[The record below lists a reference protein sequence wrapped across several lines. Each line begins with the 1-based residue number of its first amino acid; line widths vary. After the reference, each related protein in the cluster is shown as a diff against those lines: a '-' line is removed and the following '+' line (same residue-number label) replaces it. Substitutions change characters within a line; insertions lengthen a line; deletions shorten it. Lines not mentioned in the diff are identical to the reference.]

1 MKFSF
6 WPAASNRWDD
16 TLALC
21 RHVAE
26 TGWDGVWFADHF
38 MPNTPEADG
47 PTHECWTT
55 LAALA
60 ASVPRVRIGALVSGN
75 TYRHPAVVANMAR
88 TIDHISGGRFVL
100 GIGAGWQENEHQ
112 KYGIPFY
119 TLRERLDRLEEAC
132 QVIRALFE
140 QERATFSGRY
150 YRLDDAPLNPK
161 PLQRPLPLLVG
172 GGGERRT
179 MRIAAQFADEW
190 NTWGTP
196 EVLAHKISVLEQ
208 HCRDVGRDPRSIRR
222 SAQALI
228 LITEDAERA
237 ARARS
242 SGRPV
247 IAGSEDEIREAL
259 EAYARAGVDEFIVP
273 DFNFPSDLEQKRA
286 ILDRFRRIAEPLRS

>member
-140 QERATFSGRY
+140 QDRANFNGRY

-179 MRIAAQFADEW
+179 MRIAARYADEW

-196 EVLAHKISVLEQ
+196 EVLAHKISVLEA
-208 HCRDVGRDPRSIRR
+208 HCRDLGRDPRTIRR

-228 LITEDAERA
+228 LITDDPERA
-237 ARARS
+237 ARARE

-247 IAGSEDEIREAL
+247 IAGSESDVRAAL
-259 EAYARAGVDEFIVP
+259 EAYANAGVDEFIVP
-273 DFNFPSDLEQKRA
+273 DFNFPPELEQKRA
-286 ILDRFRRIAEPLRS
+286 ILDRFRTIAEPLHS

>member
-6 WPAASNRWDD
+6 WPAASNRWED

-21 RHVAE
+21 QHVAE

-88 TIDHISGGRFVL
+88 TIDHVSGGRFVL
-100 GIGAGWQENEHQ
+100 GIGAGWQENEHR

-140 QERATFSGRY
+140 QERATFTGRY
-150 YRLDDAPLNPK
+150 YRLEDAPLNPK

-208 HCRDVGRDPRSIRR
+208 HCRDLGRDPRSIRR
-222 SAQALI
+222 SAQALV

-247 IAGSEDEIREAL
+247 IAGSEREIREAL

-273 DFNFPSDLEQKRA
+273 DFNFPPDLEEKRA
-286 ILDRFRRIAEPLRS
+286 ILDRFRRIAEPLHS